1 VLTLTRRGF
10 VAGTAAAFVAAKPA
24 IVRAAEP
31 LTIGTVP
38 ANAIHWAQDVAIDK
52 GFYKQVG
59 FEPQVA
65 AMQSSPQSIQL
76 AITGAYQIATSQPEP
91 FVAAVERGARGLAA
105 LSAPMNRADW
115 TLNVARGVKTLGD
128 LKGKLI
134 GVSSLR
140 TSEVWLT
147 THLLES
153 EGLKKGE
160 FDFITAGLS
169 PAKISALQKGSI
181 AAAVLY
187 QPTAELAIEQGL
199 PALARY
205 GRLRAYPP
213 VLYVVNRDWAAKGDA
228 GMRAARAIQR
238 AHEWLWDPGNRAE
251 AMQILGKYT
260 HREAKILERVY
271 DDYFVSGMIYAK
283 RGEIELGGLDLALA
297 DMAQDGEIVKPP
309 APPATKYVLPRELGG
324 LAV

>member
-1 VLTLTRRGF
+1 MVG
-10 VAGTAAAFVAAKPA
+10 
-24 IVRAAEP
+24 
-31 LTIGTVP
+31 
-38 ANAIHWAQDVAIDK
+38 IDK

-59 FEPQVA
+59 FEPQIA

-91 FVAAVERGARGLAA
+91 FIAAVERGARGLAA

-160 FDFITAGLS
+160 YDFITAGLS

-228 GMRAARAIQR
+228 GMRVARAIQR

-260 HREAKILERVY
+260 RREAKILERVY